1 MLWSVVP
8 EQFVLDGYDKM
19 EFNWMEAEVGGV
31 KMIVEPTEN
40 PGYAKVVRLLCPKP
54 SSYLNPNYQ
63 PGQTVC
69 LIK

>member
-8 EQFVLDGYDKM
+8 EQFVFEGMDKM
-19 EFNWMEAEVGGV
+19 EFNWIETEVAGV
-31 KMIVEPTEN
+31 KMLVEPTDQ

-54 SSYLNPNYQ
+54 ASYLNPAYQ

-69 LIK
+69 LVK